1 MDFKKILILLLTVTA
16 LMGCSEKAKIELF
29 NNTNYNETWYSIAED
44 EEVFIDSFQTVV
56 LKYDVTSYLLFS
68 DTKEVDLSY
77 GGKFVVTRNKK
88 ISLAP
93 GDKKEIEIYADAGE
107 MIIQNGSFDRHVSEV
122 YIVESGEDFEVNL
135 LASAIGPWEN
145 RVFNLESGF
154 WDLKL
159 VDNTGDI
166 TLEHDIFISLE
177 ASWTY
182 TYEPN

>member
-1 MDFKKILILLLTVTA
+1 MDFKKILILLLTITA

-44 EEVFIDSFQTVV
+44 EEVFIDSFQTAV

-93 GDKKEIEIYADAGE
+93 GDKKEIEI
-107 MIIQNGSFDRHVSEV
+107 ICN
-122 YIVESGEDFEVNL
+122 IVFIKD
-135 LASAIGPWEN
+135 
-145 RVFNLESGF
+145 
-154 WDLKL
+154 KL
-159 VDNTGDI
+159 
-166 TLEHDIFISLE
+166 
-177 ASWTY
+177 
-182 TYEPN
+182 P